1 MYYFRYFS
9 KIEILGYQK
18 SQENFMGILDSFIQ
32 FNQPRTTNSR
42 PTSAGKAAIA
52 KSSGDGKQAPV
63 VLQRGE
69 VIRGEVIDL
78 RSKEVTVRLQ
88 DGRIINAKQSDTSTL
103 YIGQKA
109 DFYVQETTDS
119 VILLRLVPD
128 GDTNFAE
135 NTINKALEAA
145 GLPKNIH
152 TTAIVSTLLKENM
165 PVGKDHIRQ
174 FMQLV
179 AQNREASLS
188 TLALLTKHNIPVT
201 KENIN
206 QFESFRNYE
215 HRLTEQITTLS
226 DTLTSFVSDAANTTD
241 NVAMGLQKQLLSMLA
256 EPVQNVDSTS
266 SELATPN
273 GTSGDLT
280 LSGNLLNG
288 QTAET
293 FTGNSALYTDAT
305 ASASANVLGSGAD
318 VFGTGML
325 SPALTSSNGN
335 AGLSAP
341 LEGALNGQTAEQ
353 LSENSTLPNTTSSSI
368 AADHLTALLQKAA
381 IQNSSTETGILSTN
395 VIDSVIVSQNML
407 PEIESYTFSTLS
419 AFLNKEECTMLSR
432 QLQTLFGDTNFSNTQ
447 VSFSQFME
455 QLADGTLETSQ
466 FFSAVSSFAEQFPH
480 EANALFR
487 DTTYQTL
494 FSKALSRHFL
504 LTPKD
509 MQEEQAIANYYERL
523 DAELS
528 AIRHTLEQAQQ
539 NNPAA
544 DSAKQMVSNMQDNV
558 QFMNSLNS
566 LFPYVQ
572 LPLKFMEQTSH
583 GELYVYTKKRELAQ
597 NGSSISVLL
606 HLDMTHLGPIDIH
619 LSLTGK
625 NVAAKFYLEEELSK
639 QVTQSNLPSLS
650 EALAKK
656 GYSLSS
662 EVLTRETKPDPVKE
676 FMQDTQAPLMKRY
689 TFDIRA

>member
-1 MYYFRYFS
+1 
-9 KIEILGYQK
+9 
-18 SQENFMGILDSFIQ
+18 MGILDSFIQ
-32 FNQPRTTNSR
+32 FNQPRTTNTR
-42 PTSAGKAAIA
+42 TTSAGKAAIA
-52 KSSGDGKQAPV
+52 KNSGDGKQSPV

-145 GLPKNIH
+145 GLPKTIH

-165 PVGKDHIRQ
+165 PVSKDHIRQ

-188 TLALLTKHNIPVT
+188 TLALLTKHSIPVT

-206 QFESFRNYE
+206 QFEAFRNYE

-226 DTLTSFVSDAANTTD
+226 ESLTFFVSDSANTKD

-256 EPVQNVDSTS
+256 EPVQNKNQAPSLANDNVTTIGSDS
-266 SELATPN
+266 N
-273 GTSGDLT
+273 NVFGT
-280 LSGNLLNG
+280 
-288 QTAET
+288 
-293 FTGNSALYTDAT
+293 
-305 ASASANVLGSGAD
+305 GAD
-318 VFGTGML
+318 ISGTGML
-325 SPALTSSNGN
+325 STDLTLENGKT
-335 AGLSAP
+335 GGSAP
-341 LEGALNGQTAEQ
+341 LEGMLSEQVAEQ

-368 AADHLTALLQKAA
+368 AADNLTALLQKAA

-419 AFLNKEECTMLSR
+419 AFLNKEECSMLSG
-432 QLQTLFGDTNFSNTQ
+432 QLQKLFASMDTSVPQ
-447 VSFSQFME
+447 SSFSQFME

-494 FSKALSRHFL
+494 FSKALSKHFL

-509 MQEEQAIANYYERL
+509 MQEEQAVANYYERL

-539 NNPAA
+539 NNSAA
-544 DSAKQMVSNMQDNV
+544 DSAKQIVSNMQDNV

-676 FMQDTQAPLMKRY
+676 FMQDTQAPIMKRY

>member
-1 MYYFRYFS
+1 
-9 KIEILGYQK
+9 
-18 SQENFMGILDSFIQ
+18 MGILDSFIQ
-32 FNQPRTTNSR
+32 LNQPRTTTR

-52 KSSGDGKQAPV
+52 KSSADGKQAPV

-145 GLPKNIH
+145 GLPKTIH

-165 PVGKDHIRQ
+165 PVSKDHIRQ

-179 AQNREASLS
+179 AQNKEASLS

-206 QFESFRNYE
+206 QFEAFRNYE

-226 DTLTSFVSDAANTTD
+226 DSLTSFVSDASTTKD
-241 NVAMGLQKQLLSMLA
+241 NAAMGLQKQLLSMLA
-256 EPVQNVDSTS
+256 EPMQNVDSTS

-273 GTSGDLT
+273 GTSGDLI

-293 FTGNSALYTDAT
+293 FTGNSALHADTT
-305 ASASANVLGSGAD
+305 ASASANVFGAGANIS
-318 VFGTGML
+318 GTGML
-325 SPALTSSNGN
+325 SPALTPANGN

-341 LEGALNGQTAEQ
+341 LEGALNGQAAEQ
-353 LSENSTLPNTTSSSI
+353 LSENSALPNPTNASEQSIGQTEASS

-381 IQNSSTETGILSTN
+381 TQNSSTETNLLHAN
-395 VIDSVIVSQNML
+395 VSNSVAVSQTML
-407 PEIESYTFSTLS
+407 PETASYTFSTLS
-419 AFLNKEECTMLSR
+419 AFLSKEECTMLSR

-447 VSFSQFME
+447 TSFSQFME

-480 EANALFR
+480 EAAALFR

-504 LTPKD
+504 LTPQD
-509 MQEEQAIANYYERL
+509 MQEEQAVANYYERL
-523 DAELS
+523 ETEL
-528 AIRHTLEQAQQ
+528 ATIRHTLEQAQQ
-539 NNPAA
+539 NNAAA
-544 DSAKQMVSNMQDNV
+544 DSAKQVVSNMQDNI

-606 HLDMTHLGPIDIH
+606 HLDMNHLGPIDIH

-625 NVAAKFYLEEELSK
+625 SVAAKFYLEAELSK

>member
-1 MYYFRYFS
+1 
-9 KIEILGYQK
+9 
-18 SQENFMGILDSFIQ
+18 MGILDSFIQ
-32 FNQPRTTNSR
+32 FNQPRTTNTR
-42 PTSAGKAAIA
+42 TTSTGKAAIA

-145 GLPKNIH
+145 GLPKTIH

-206 QFESFRNYE
+206 QFEAFRNYE

-241 NVAMGLQKQLLSMLA
+241 NAATGLQKQLLSMLA
-256 EPVQNVDSTS
+256 EPMQNVGGAS

-293 FTGNSALYTDAT
+293 FTGNSTLHADAI
-305 ASASANVLGSGAD
+305 ASASANVFGTGANIS
-318 VFGTGML
+318 GTGML

-335 AGLSAP
+335 TELSAP
-341 LEGALNGQTAEQ
+341 LEGALNGQAAEQ
-353 LSENSTLPNTTSSSI
+353 LSENSALLNPTNASEQSIGQTEASS

-381 IQNSSTETGILSTN
+381 TQNSSTETNLLHAN
-395 VIDSVIVSQNML
+395 VSNSVAVSQTML
-407 PEIESYTFSTLS
+407 PETESYTFSTLS
-419 AFLNKEECTMLSR
+419 AFLSKEEYTMLSR

-447 VSFSQFME
+447 TSFSQFME

-480 EANALFR
+480 EATALFR

-504 LTPKD
+504 LTPQD
-509 MQEEQAIANYYERL
+509 MQEEQAVTNYYERL

-544 DSAKQMVSNMQDNV
+544 DSAKQIVSNMQDNV

-606 HLDMTHLGPIDIH
+606 HLDMNHLGPIDIH

>member
-1 MYYFRYFS
+1 
-9 KIEILGYQK
+9 
-18 SQENFMGILDSFIQ
+18 MGILDSFIQ
-32 FNQPRTTNSR
+32 FNQPRTTNTR
-42 PTSAGKAAIA
+42 PNSATKAAIA
-52 KSSGDGKQAPV
+52 KSSGDGKNAPV

-145 GLPKNIH
+145 GLPKTIH

-165 PVGKDHIRQ
+165 PVSKDHIRQ

-206 QFESFRNYE
+206 QFEAFRNYE

-226 DTLTSFVSDAANTTD
+226 DSLTSFVSDASTTKD
-241 NVAMGLQKQLLSMLA
+241 TAAMGLQKQLLSMLA
-256 EPVQNVDSTS
+256 EPMQNVDSTS

-273 GTSGDLT
+273 GTSGDLI

-293 FTGNSALYTDAT
+293 FTENSALYADAT
-305 ASASANVLGSGAD
+305 ASASANVLGTGAD

-341 LEGALNGQTAEQ
+341 LEGALNGQAAEQ
-353 LSENSTLPNTTSSSI
+353 LSESSVLPNTTNAS
-368 AADHLTALLQKAA
+368 
-381 IQNSSTETGILSTN
+381 NS
-395 VIDSVIVSQNML
+395 VAVSQTML
-407 PEIESYTFSTLS
+407 PETESYTFSTLS
-419 AFLNKEECTMLSR
+419 AFLSKEECTMLSR
-432 QLQTLFGDTNFSNTQ
+432 QLQTLFGDTNFSTTQ
-447 VSFSQFME
+447 ASFSQFME
-455 QLADGTLETSQ
+455 QLANGTLETFQ

-480 EANALFR
+480 EATALFR

-504 LTPKD
+504 LTPQD
-509 MQEEQAIANYYERL
+509 MQEEQAVANYYERL
-523 DAELS
+523 ETEL
-528 AIRHTLEQAQQ
+528 ATIRHTLEQAQQ
-539 NNPAA
+539 NNAAA
-544 DSAKQMVSNMQDNV
+544 DSAKQVVSNMQDNI

-606 HLDMTHLGPIDIH
+606 HLDMNHLGPIDIH

-625 NVAAKFYLEEELSK
+625 SVAAKFYLEAELSK

-676 FMQDTQAPLMKRY
+676 FMQDAQAPLMKRY

>member
-1 MYYFRYFS
+1 
-9 KIEILGYQK
+9 
-18 SQENFMGILDSFIQ
+18 MGILDSFIQ
-32 FNQPRTTNSR
+32 FNQPRTTNTRS
-42 PTSAGKAAIA
+42 TSTGKAAIA
-52 KSSGDGKQAPV
+52 KSNADGKQAPV

-145 GLPKNIH
+145 GLPKTIH

-165 PVGKDHIRQ
+165 PVSKDHIRQ

-206 QFESFRNYE
+206 QFEAFRNYE

-226 DTLTSFVSDAANTTD
+226 ESLTSFVSDAANTTD
-241 NVAMGLQKQLLSMLA
+241 NAAIGLQKQLLSMLT
-256 EPVQNVDSTS
+256 EPMQHTSTTS
-266 SELATPN
+266 STFTEIN
-273 GTSGDLT
+273 GNPA
-280 LSGNLLNG
+280 LSAHSDNLING
-288 QTAET
+288 QTTET
-293 FTGNSALYTDAT
+293 FTKNFTLQSGTT
-305 ASASANVLGSGAD
+305 ASADVLEARAD
-318 VFGTGML
+318 VFNTGML
-325 SPALTSSNGN
+325 SSDLTLENGKV
-335 AGLSAP
+335 GLSTS
-341 LEGALNGQTAEQ
+341 LEGIFNGQAAEQ
-353 LSENSTLPNTTSSSI
+353 AGTTSVLTQNGS
-368 AADHLTALLQKAA
+368 AADNLTALLQKTA
-381 IQNSSTETGILSTN
+381 QNGSSETDTLHAN
-395 VIDSVIVSQNML
+395 VTDSVTVSQTML
-407 PEIESYTFSTLS
+407 PETESYTFSTLS
-419 AFLNKEECTMLSR
+419 AFLSKEECTMLSR

-447 VSFSQFME
+447 TSFSQFME
-455 QLADGTLETSQ
+455 QLADGTLETFQ
-466 FFSAVSSFAEQFPH
+466 FFSAVSSFAEQFPS

-487 DTTYQTL
+487 DTIYQTL

-504 LTPKD
+504 LTPQD
-509 MQEEQAIANYYERL
+509 MQEEQAVANYYERL
-523 DAELS
+523 EAELTT
-528 AIRHTLEQAQQ
+528 IRHTLEQAQQ
-539 NNPAA
+539 NNAAA
-544 DSAKQMVSNMQDNV
+544 DSAKQVVSNMQDNI

-676 FMQDTQAPLMKRY
+676 FMQDTQAPIMKRY

>member
-226 DTLTSFVSDAANTTD
+226 ETLTSFVSDAPNTKD

-256 EPVQNVDSTS
+256 EPMQNVDSTS

-273 GTSGDLT
+273 GTSGDLI

-293 FTGNSALYTDAT
+293 FTGNSALYADAT
-305 ASASANVLGSGAD
+305 ASASANVLGTGAD
-318 VFGTGML
+318 VFGTGAL
-325 SPALTSSNGN
+325 SALTSSNGN
-335 AGLSAP
+335 AGLFAP
-341 LEGALNGQTAEQ
+341 LEGALNGQAAEQ
-353 LSENSTLPNTTSSSI
+353 LSESSVLPNTTNAS
-368 AADHLTALLQKAA
+368 
-381 IQNSSTETGILSTN
+381 NS
-395 VIDSVIVSQNML
+395 VAVSQTML
-407 PEIESYTFSTLS
+407 PETESYTFSTLS
-419 AFLNKEECTMLSR
+419 AFLSKEECTMLSR
-432 QLQTLFGDTNFSNTQ
+432 QLQTLFGDTNFSTTQ
-447 VSFSQFME
+447 ASFSQFME
-455 QLADGTLETSQ
+455 QLANGTLETFQ

-480 EANALFR
+480 EATALFR

-504 LTPKD
+504 LTPQD
-509 MQEEQAIANYYERL
+509 IQEEQAVANYYERL

-539 NNPAA
+539 NNSAA

-606 HLDMTHLGPIDIH
+606 HLDMNHLGPIDIH